1 MPARCPLVQACLSA
15 VLVVAA
21 AACSSESRKTD
32 ASAQGTVYLEQI
44 SDPSFQAAHPINIDA
59 SVIAL
64 ALNGILLHNETQAA
78 GETSTPRQAFAGSEV
93 AYLAPLISETLRR
106 AESRQQ
112 VRFNVGGITGV
123 VYAYG
128 RSLYITLIEYRSGS
142 GTVGETGMAGRS
154 LAFAPEAAKRPD
166 SYLDP
171 RSSPAT
177 VAIDYELLA
186 KLPPASVPSAAAM
199 PSSAPPQGASAGK
212 AEAGRDAEIET
223 LRKELQEIKKQLAEQ
238 QAERARSQPKTPVP
252 RQ

>member
-15 VLVVAA
+15 VVVVAA
-21 AACSSESRKTD
+21 AACSSESRKPD

-44 SDPSFQAAHPINIDA
+44 SDPSFQAAHPIQIDA

-64 ALNGILLHNETQAA
+64 ALNGIVLPNDTQAA
-78 GETSTPRQAFAGSEV
+78 GETSTPRRAFAGSEV
-93 AYLAPLISETLRR
+93 GYLAPLISESLRR

-112 VRFNVGGITGV
+112 VGFNVGGITGV

-128 RSLYITLIEYRSGS
+128 RSLYVTLNEYRSGA
-142 GTVGETGMAGRS
+142 GTVGGTGMAGRS
-154 LAFAPEAAKRPD
+154 LAFVPEAAKRPD

-171 RSSPAT
+171 KSGPGT

-186 KLPPASVPSAAAM
+186 KLPPASVPSGAAM
-199 PSSAPPQGASAGK
+199 SRSAPPQGPGAGK
-212 AEAGRDAEIET
+212 AEAGRDAEIEA

-238 QAERARSQPKTPVP
+238 QAERARSQQKTPVP
-252 RQ
+252 QQ